1 MTLTGIGP
9 FWLYQSIL
17 SFFSPTTKE
26 KQDDE
31 TLTRIYICNYKTLL
45 INRAGKHHRG
55 FYLSSY
61 PRNCSLLIFHHILD
75 TLNIIHQSINLRGIF
90 SLQLK
95 HTNYSLLV
103 LQFSLDKK
111 RGVSCYQLVLDQFV
125 CFDELSRQLCSKM
138 LAHFA
143 SLLNWQSWQFLFHSL
158 LSSCKNVQKHPMARA
173 ALYFWLNTFDFFLY
187 SCWPHQTCSRIQN
200 WISLLLGAFRMLG
213 SFTSKQQYPRNSDT
227 PRNPTHGNGN
237 LWMTMNSIF
246 WLDVSK
252 KYLKWMWVCEIVLHS
267 TIH

>member
-173 ALYFWLNTFDFFLY
+173 ALYFGL
-187 SCWPHQTCSRIQN
+187 
-200 WISLLLGAFRMLG
+200 
-213 SFTSKQQYPRNSDT
+213 T
-227 PRNPTHGNGN
+227 P
-237 LWMTMNSIF
+237 SIF
-246 WLDVSK
+246 SCIPVGLTKHVHEYRIGSRSYWEPFGCSA
-252 KYLKWMWVCEIVLHS
+252 VLLRSSNILATRTHLAILL
-267 TIH
+267 TVTAIFG

>member
-31 TLTRIYICNYKTLL
+31 TLTCIYICNYKTLL

-95 HTNYSLLV
+95 HTNYSLLD

-111 RGVSCYQLVLDQFV
+111 EAFRVISWFWINLFVSMNFPANYVA
-125 CFDELSRQLCSKM
+125 K
-138 LAHFA
+138 
-143 SLLNWQSWQFLFHSL
+143 
-158 LSSCKNVQKHPMARA
+158 
-173 ALYFWLNTFDFFLY
+173 
-187 SCWPHQTCSRIQN
+187 CWPILLHF
-200 WISLLLGAFRMLG
+200 WIGNHG
-213 SFTSKQQYPRNSDT
+213 SFCFILYCPLVKMSK
-227 PRNPTHGNGN
+227 
-237 LWMTMNSIF
+237 SIQ
-246 WLDVSK
+246 WL
-252 KYLKWMWVCEIVLHS
+252 ELHF
-267 TIH
+267 ILA